1 MVLNS
6 LIFCFSGKLLLSPLN
21 LKEHL
26 AGYSILDCRFF
37 SFITLNVLFYFLL
50 VCRFS
55 VEKPADNLVGILLYV
70 ICHFPLVVFNIVSL
84 SLIFVSVITM
94 CLGVFLLGFVLPGT
108 LCASWTWLTISF
120 PMFRKFLTRLPV
132 EIRNLQMEKLI
143 SKDKHKVNVGNHVH
157 TNMIS
162 KPAIVRRWEHKCKIL
177 EMHLKLK
184 EQQLKQPY
192 LTAIS
197 KPHGNWK
204 MKIWG

>member
-1 MVLNS
+1 
-6 LIFCFSGKLLLSPLN
+6 
-21 LKEHL
+21 
-26 AGYSILDCRFF
+26 
-37 SFITLNVLFYFLL
+37 
-50 VCRFS
+50 
-55 VEKPADNLVGILLYV
+55 
-70 ICHFPLVVFNIVSL
+70 
-84 SLIFVSVITM
+84 M

-204 MKIWG
+204 MKIYNTYTPKGNINAHKLIMTKEENRKEKVEKILTKMKCLQATGGLVSQILWHHTPPTPIIHLAWFCSIATSARTAPVLFSAQSL

>member
-26 AGYSILDCRFF
+26 AGYSILDCRSF
-37 SFITLNVLFYFLL
+37 SFITLNVSFYFLL

-55 VEKPADNLVGILLYV
+55 VEKPADNLMGVPLYI
-70 ICHFPLVVFNIVSL
+70 ICHFPLVVFNVVSL

-108 LCASWTWLTISF
+108 LCTSWTWLTISF

-132 EIRNLQMEKLI
+132 ETRKLQMEKLI
-143 SKDKHKVNVGNHVH
+143 SKGKHKANVGNHVH

-162 KPAIVRRWEHKCKIL
+162 KPAIVRR
-177 EMHLKLK
+177 
-184 EQQLKQPY
+184 
-192 LTAIS
+192 
-197 KPHGNWK
+197 
-204 MKIWG
+204 